1 MPYRLALTPE
11 FANVH
16 DVFHV
21 LILKKC
27 IVDPIHVLDQPPI
40 ELERNLQYK
49 EQLVRIMDS
58 RVKQVRNKVIPLVKV
73 WVGEPPCEKESDM
86 WHKYSHLFEQG
97 TILIYTLL
105 LWY

>member
-21 LILKKC
+21 SILKKC

-49 EQLVRIMDS
+49 EQLVRIVDS
-58 RVKQVRNKVIPLVKV
+58 RVERVRNKVIPLVKV
-73 WVGEPPCEKESDM
+73 WWVNLLVRKKVTCGVS
-86 WHKYSHLFEQG
+86 
-97 TILIYTLL
+97 IYTCLNKVQF
-105 LWY
+105 